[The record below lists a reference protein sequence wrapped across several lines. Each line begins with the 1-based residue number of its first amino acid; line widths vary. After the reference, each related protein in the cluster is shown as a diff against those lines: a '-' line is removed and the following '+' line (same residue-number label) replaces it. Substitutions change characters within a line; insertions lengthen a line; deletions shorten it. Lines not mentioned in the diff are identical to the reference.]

1 MTSLTP
7 ISRFAKYAW
16 FALGYNL
23 VVILWGV
30 FLRASYSGDG
40 CGQHW
45 LTCGGEAIPSAPELK
60 TIIEFSHR
68 LTTAFAGIVVLVLAV
83 WALLNWA
90 RRRYPAR
97 EKEWKFALLS
107 LFFIIAEGAIGGGLV
122 LTGNT
127 AAHWTPTRPLWTIG
141 HLINTFILVAFLSL
155 TAWSASGGKL
165 VLRRTKPKVKA
176 ILAVCLAAILLSA
189 ISGSMAALTN
199 MLFPSQSIAEGLAKD
214 FAESSHYLLRLR
226 ILHPISSILTGVLL
240 FFVAG
245 WIKKEYADDMNV
257 AKWSKLLSIFVLM
270 QIAFG
275 AATLL
280 LLAPILMQL
289 GHLLLAD
296 LLWISFVLMA
306 ASAIFERPELP
317 VSVIDADLAPE
328 TLPNNEFVN

>member
-1 MTSLTP
+1 MTSSTP
-7 ISRFAKYAW
+7 ISNFAKYAW

-23 VVILWGV
+23 LVILWGV

-45 LTCGGEAIPSAPELK
+45 LTCGGEAIPSAPQLK

-68 LTTAFAGIVVLVLAV
+68 LTTAFAGIVVFVLAV
-83 WALLNWA
+83 WAFANWVS
-90 RRRYPAR
+90 RRYPAR

-127 AAHWTPTRPLWTIG
+127 AANWTPTRPIWTIG

-165 VLRRTKPKVKA
+165 VWRSVKPKVKL

-199 MLFPSQSIAEGLAKD
+199 MLFPSQSIADGLAKD

-226 ILHPISSILTGVLL
+226 ILHPISSILTGILL

-245 WIKKEYADDMNV
+245 WMKKEYSDDANV
-257 AKWSKLLSIFVLM
+257 AKWSKFLTIFVVI
-270 QIAFG
+270 QIIFG

-280 LLAPILMQL
+280 LLAPIVMQL
-289 GHLLLAD
+289 IHLLLAD
-296 LLWISFVLMA
+296 LLWISFVLMT
-306 ASAIFERPELP
+306 ASAMFERPELP
-317 VSVIDADLAPE
+317 VSAVEPDIAH
-328 TLPNNEFVN
+328 